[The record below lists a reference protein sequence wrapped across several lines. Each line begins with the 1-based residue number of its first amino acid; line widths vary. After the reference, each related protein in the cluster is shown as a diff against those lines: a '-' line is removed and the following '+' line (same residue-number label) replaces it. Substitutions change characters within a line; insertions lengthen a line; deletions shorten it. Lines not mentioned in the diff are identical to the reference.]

1 MALVTN
7 LQATPYPIESITKMG
22 QYEDFNLQVVRNQ
35 IMGHKN
41 VNINGYNTSVG
52 ATAIPLWENSSA
64 YVFPSTALT
73 MSVVSSSALDT
84 GGAKVQI
91 VGLDANWDEI
101 SEVITLTGITPVTT
115 TLKYLRINSV
125 IMTAAAS
132 GQPSNAGIITVTNSG
147 TVYGQINVGLG
158 RSQMSIYSIPAGYT
172 GYVRRINAWSGSTA
186 VGTNW
191 VVYNF
196 FYQNN
201 GLDISSAQVSFFQFI
216 DVHRFCPLVYQEKT
230 DLVWMFNSSNEALQS
245 VALYAEMLLIQ
256 NDGQALASAI

>member
-22 QYEDFNLQVVRNQ
+22 RYEDFDLQVVRNQ

-52 ATAIPLWENSSA
+52 ASAIPLWENSSA

-73 MSVVSSSALDT
+73 MSVVSSSALDI

-91 VGLDANWDEI
+91 IGLDANWDEI
-101 SEVITLTGITPVTT
+101 SEVITLNGITPVTT
-115 TLKYLRINSV
+115 VLQYLRINSV

-132 GQPSNAGIITVTNSG
+132 GQSSNAGIITVTNTG

-158 RSQMSIYSIPAGYT
+158 RSQMSIYSVPAGYT
-172 GYVRRINAWSGSTA
+172 GYVRRINAWTGTTVVGS
-186 VGTNW
+186 NW
-191 VVYNF
+191 VIYNF
-196 FYQNN
+196 YYQNN
-201 GLDISSAQVSFFQFI
+201 GLAISTAEVSFFQNI
-216 DVHRFCPLVYQEKT
+216 DVHRYCPLVYQEKT
-230 DLVWMFNSSNEALQS
+230 DLVWTFSASDSTLQS
-245 VALYAEMLLIQ
+245 VALYAELLLIQ
-256 NDGQALASAI
+256 NDGQALPSAI